1 MNWSYIVSGISIV
14 NDIIYADNRRT
25 AGLLG
30 GCCVFAYSGIR
41 LLTEAVLPV
50 TSCGSDFTDYFGDY
64 WKHNRIPSDGVYH
77 SMPFTHHTVL
87 KYNTDGSWK
96 DESIYGK
103 DYFEKQAKNCDVTY
117 EKLFPFL
124 SPSLKGLYL
133 DSNAF
138 ERIFNDIE
146 RIREKA
152 PNARIMWE
160 PTTVSYTDPTLRETV
175 LNNINKVDFYSCNL
189 SEAMMFFEVESREK
203 VVSSIINLQ
212 KPCFLREGEK
222 GSSWIEN
229 GIDTGTIPSE
239 KADQAVD
246 PTGCGNCSTAVSLY
260 LRREGFKPREICAVA
275 NHIAFLT
282 AKQHGPIPE
291 LNCYYEDL

>member
-1 MNWSYIVSGISIV
+1 M
-14 NDIIYADNRRT
+14 
-25 AGLLG
+25 
-30 GCCVFAYSGIR
+30 
-41 LLTEAVLPV
+41 
-50 TSCGSDFTDYFGDY
+50 
-64 WKHNRIPSDGVYH
+64 
-77 SMPFTHHTVL
+77 
-87 KYNTDGSWK
+87 
-96 DESIYGK
+96 
-103 DYFEKQAKNCDVTY
+103 
-117 EKLFPFL
+117 
-124 SPSLKGLYL
+124 
-133 DSNAF
+133 
-138 ERIFNDIE
+138 
-146 RIREKA
+146 
-152 PNARIMWE
+152 
-160 PTTVSYTDPTLRETV
+160 SYTDPTLRETV

-189 SEAMMFFEVESREK
+189 SEAMMFFEAESREK